1 MSIEAHPTVQGCLV
15 SFPTPHILLLT
26 LNRPEKR
33 NCISLATSDEI
44 QRLWTWFD
52 TQPALHVAIITGTGE
67 SFCAGADLKEWN
79 DLNARGITNEM
90 TAPGLAGLPR
100 RRGRKAIIAAVN
112 GYCLGGGFEMV
123 ANCDIVVA
131 SENATFGLPEVQRGI
146 AAVAGSLPRLVRV
159 LGKQRAAEIALSGLS
174 FSASQLERWGLVNR
188 VVEHSRLLAT
198 AVEIATAI
206 SRNSPDSVRVTME
219 GLHYGWEMASVEEA
233 SSALVD
239 RCGVESFEVAGLA
252 SDGPSSPTGMR
263 DEIVLLSWL
272 IVLLRTREGGQIRY
286 EWAYRYP
293 KEEPVPRSLVINEVV
308 AGLQTSL
315 KETAAAVSRH
325 IAADAP
331 SQSAPA
337 SLILSTS
344 SLSQASEEAKD
355 ERLLHL
361 KVCFE
366 KGLLHITPTWH
377 SDNMLPFTVMRYVR
391 ALTDTVRLCFSN
403 PDTSIQDCLRPTTYD
418 LDEIWRWNHDLP
430 PTYSFC
436 MHERISEQAQKFPD
450 KEAIASWDGSLT
462 YSQID
467 QYSTFVARSLK
478 DMGIELHDVLPVCF
492 EKSRWTVV
500 AVLAVMKAGA
510 TFVLMD
516 PTLPLARL
524 QNMAQQVGAKMM
536 VSSRDQHDLAAQT
549 IPDAKVFVVEENTFS
564 SLSTLQ
570 SNVPLPTVLSSAL
583 MYIIFT
589 SGSTGTPK
597 GVKISHETY
606 TSSAIPRAK
615 AVGYTEDSRVLD
627 FASYAFDV
635 SIDSMLLTLGNG
647 GCLCIPSDEDRLND
661 VNGVI
666 RRMKVNYAGL
676 TPSVARIL
684 DADVISSLSGLGLG
698 GEAVSARDVNLWG
711 HDTRIIIGYGPC
723 ECTIGCTVN
732 SSAATGRDYISIGP
746 GNGAAIWIVDPNDHE
761 SLVPVGAV
769 GELLVEGPI
778 VGQGYLNDPEKTA
791 AAFIED
797 PSWLIAG
804 HDGYTG
810 RRGRLYKTGDLG
822 RYDPDGSGGIV
833 FVGRKDT
840 QVKLRG
846 QRVELGEIE
855 SQLRAR
861 LPSETTVIAEV
872 IVPQVSGGQ
881 PTLVVFVAAQ
891 KRKGHEHTELEA
903 AELSDEVQQ
912 ALSEA
917 DAELAKVL
925 PRYMVPTAY
934 IPVNHIPTLIS
945 GKTDRKRLRQFG
957 ATVDLRQLDQ
967 EVTNTTTRELSDLE
981 HRLREAWSQT
991 LKLQADSIHLQDN
1004 FFALGGDSL
1013 TAMKLVSVCRSRGL
1027 DLSVTSMFSNP
1038 ILSAMASVVRICKEN
1053 VQREVLPFSMITS
1066 DVESACVE
1074 AAEVCGVGPADI
1086 EDIYPCTPTQ
1096 ESLFT
1101 FSLKSVKPYV
1111 AQRVLCIPSHIDL
1124 DAWRKAWQ
1132 EVVAALPILRTRVA
1146 QLQEPG
1152 LQQVVLK
1159 ENICWIQASNLSEYL
1174 ENDRTEKMNLGES
1187 LARYAIVEESTTGK
1201 RYMVWT
1207 IHHVLYDGWSEP
1219 IILTQVS
1226 NALQGQPADIKTQM
1240 RDFVKYVR
1248 DLDDTVM
1255 QEFWRREL
1263 KGAVG
1268 PQFPR
1273 LPSRDFMP
1281 TPDALAEHQVSLDT
1295 SSALP
1300 FTMATLIRGAWA
1312 LVASQYTGSDDIV
1325 FGETLTGRDIPL
1337 PGVESIVGPLI
1348 ATVPIRVRVHR
1359 GSTVES
1365 YLQAVQQSVLAR
1377 TPYQHMGMQNIRK
1390 VSQDAQHACET
1401 GTGLVIQPEPEYVGS
1416 ELGVESG
1423 DVVLEAL
1430 HFNPYPLMLACGIR
1444 KGGFRVCASFD
1455 CSLIE
1460 TKQMERMLAQL
1471 EAACLQMSKG
1481 LSRRVDEISCLPE
1494 AELDQIWQWN
1504 QIPPLA
1510 LDEATSRVRADTS
1523 AKPGSSYPPAVVP
1536 WVCSPRS
1543 PSLLSPIG
1551 CVGEL
1556 WLEGALLSGDTVDSP
1571 TWLVAG
1577 SSTFA
1582 GRTGRVQATG
1592 DMVQLREDG
1601 SLVFVGRKEN
1611 VVPVQGHA
1619 VDITELERYL
1629 AEHLPP
1635 TTRAAAAV
1643 ARSSS
1648 DQELVMFIEQPAA
1661 EEACIQLLSEK
1672 REIVCDSPGQ
1682 TFQTIICATIPGNL
1696 AAALKKLDKYMRDS
1710 LPSYMAPSAYI
1721 VVDKLPTTRSHIDHS
1736 LLNQIASQVTPQ
1748 TLNQVRDGLRDA
1760 WSKATVQNHLSAP
1773 ESILRS
1779 AWAKV
1784 LRIDP
1789 EQIDV
1794 DDNFFRLGGDS
1805 VLAMKLVSSLRA
1817 QGHSLS
1823 VADIFRHM
1831 RLGDAARVLKVDERS
1846 KQKVNMYQPFSMLRL
1861 VDVQQ
1866 FLTDTVRPQLGDPS
1880 WLIQDVLPVTDSQDL
1895 DIRATIQP
1903 PRTSIQY
1910 TMLYFDSSVDRE
1922 RLFHGCSELV
1932 KTHEILRTV
1941 FISHGSS
1948 FLQVVLDE
1956 LEIPVRTHKADKDLD
1971 QYVANLCREDI
1982 ESNFQLG
1989 SPFLRLF
1996 HVEGS
2001 NGNTCLIIRLSHA
2014 QYDGVS
2020 LPRLLQDLD
2029 SLCTGTQLATYSQF
2043 SSYMAQISEEPI
2055 QSKAITYWRNLLS
2068 NSSLSLLDGPS
2079 SHPADK
2085 AIFHTRPTNIHPLQE
2100 ITTANLLTAAWALLL
2115 ARRLQTPDVTFGSVT
2130 SGRTLDISHAENIMG
2145 PCYQLTPI
2153 RVPFQPDWTASA
2165 LLHFV
2170 QTQSAESAAHDFLG
2184 FEKIAKLAEWDIRPG
2199 KGFDSIVHHQDWE
2212 EFESMPFG
2220 GGSCR
2225 VDIANPHGDAA
2236 YPVKAV
2242 SFVKGGEIHVGVVG
2256 SERDVVFV
2264 DEVLGGLVAA
2274 VEELGGQSEEVL
2286 LDRELF

>member
-1 MSIEAHPTVQGCLV
+1 MGSIQHDNIPNQKHYSNDSSDSMAAR
-15 SFPTPHILLLT
+15 
-26 LNRPEKR
+26 LNC
-33 NCISLATSDEI
+33 N
-44 QRLWTWFD
+44 
-52 TQPALHVAIITGTGE
+52 
-67 SFCAGADLKEWN
+67 
-79 DLNARGITNEM
+79 GI
-90 TAPGLAGLPR
+90 
-100 RRGRKAIIAAVN
+100 
-112 GYCLGGGFEMV
+112 
-123 ANCDIVVA
+123 
-131 SENATFGLPEVQRGI
+131 
-146 AAVAGSLPRLVRV
+146 
-159 LGKQRAAEIALSGLS
+159 
-174 FSASQLERWGLVNR
+174 
-188 VVEHSRLLAT
+188 
-198 AVEIATAI
+198 
-206 SRNSPDSVRVTME
+206 
-219 GLHYGWEMASVEEA
+219 
-233 SSALVD
+233 
-239 RCGVESFEVAGLA
+239 ESFEVAGLA
-252 SDGPSSPTGMR
+252 SDEASSPTGMR
-263 DEIVLLSWL
+263 DEIILLSWL
-272 IVLLRTREGGQIRY
+272 IVLLRTRDGVEIRY
-286 EWAYRYP
+286 NWAYMRP
-293 KEEPVPRSLVINEVV
+293 EEEPVARYLAMNEVV
-308 AGLQTSL
+308 AGLQSSV

-325 IAADAP
+325 IATDAP
-331 SQSAPA
+331 GQLAPA
-337 SLILSTS
+337 SLLLSTS
-344 SLSQASEEAKD
+344 SLSQTSEEAKD
-355 ERLLHL
+355 EGLLHL
-361 KVCFE
+361 EVRFE
-366 KGLLHITPTWH
+366 NGLLQIRPTWH
-377 SDNMLPFTVMRYVR
+377 SGNMLPFTVTRYVR
-391 ALTDTVRLCFSN
+391 TLVDTVRLCISN
-403 PDTSIQDCLRPTTYD
+403 PEVSIQDCLRPTTYD
-418 LDEIWRWNHDLP
+418 LDEIWRWNHELP
-430 PTYSFC
+430 PTYNFC
-436 MHERISEQAQKFPD
+436 MHDMISEQAQRFPD
-450 KEAIASWDGSLT
+450 KEAIASWDGSLS

-478 DMGIELHDVLPVCF
+478 DMCVELHDALPICF

-536 VSSRDQHDLAAQT
+536 VSSRDQHNLASEI
-549 IPDAKVFVVEENTFS
+549 IPNSKVFVVEETTFS
-564 SLSTLQ
+564 SLPAIQ
-570 SNVPLPTVLSSAL
+570 NIVPLPRVPSSAL

-615 AVGYTEDSRVLD
+615 AVGYTADSHVLD

-635 SIDSMLLTLGNG
+635 SIDSMLLTLGSG

-661 VNGVI
+661 INGVI

-698 GEAVSARDVNLWG
+698 GEPVSARDVTLWG
-711 HDTRIIIGYGPC
+711 QDTRIIIGYGPC

-732 SSAATGRDYISIGP
+732 SSAATLRDYISIGP

-791 AAFIED
+791 AAFIKD
-797 PSWLIAG
+797 PSWLIGG
-804 HDGYTG
+804 HNGYPG

-822 RYDPDGSGGIV
+822 RYDPDGTGGIV

-872 IVPQVSGGQ
+872 IVPQGSGGQ
-881 PTLVVFVAAQ
+881 PTLVAFVAVQ
-891 KRKGHEHTELEA
+891 TTKGHDHTELEA
-903 AELSDEVQQ
+903 AELPGELQR

-957 ATVDLRQLDQ
+957 AAVDLRQLDQ
-967 EVTNTTTRELSDLE
+967 GGTNTTSRELSDLE
-981 HRLREAWSQT
+981 RHLRQAWSHT
-991 LKLQADSIHLQDN
+991 LKIQAASIRLEDN

-1027 DLSVTSMFSNP
+1027 DLSVTNMFSNP
-1038 ILSAMASVVRICKEN
+1038 TLSAMASAARICGVD
-1053 VQREVLPFSMITS
+1053 VQAQVPAFSMITS
-1066 DVESACVE
+1066 DVDSACRE
-1074 AAEVCGVGPADI
+1074 AAEACGVSPANI

-1111 AQRVLCIPSHIDL
+1111 AQRVLCIPSHIDS
-1124 DAWRKAWQ
+1124 DAWRKAWE
-1132 EVVAALPILRTRVA
+1132 EVVTALPILRTRVA

-1159 ENICWIQASNLSEYL
+1159 ENVSWTQASNLSEYL
-1174 ENDRTEKMNLGES
+1174 ENDRTERMNLGEN
-1187 LARYAIVEESTTGK
+1187 LARYAIVDDITTGK

-1219 IILTQVS
+1219 IIFKQVS
-1226 NALQGQPADIKTQM
+1226 DALQGQPIEVKTQM
-1240 RDFVKYVR
+1240 RDFVKHVR
-1248 DLDDTVM
+1248 DMDDAAV

-1263 KGAVG
+1263 NDAVG

-1281 TPDALAEHQVSLDT
+1281 TPDALIEQQVSLET
-1295 SSALP
+1295 SAGSP

-1359 GSTVES
+1359 ASTVES
-1365 YLQAVQQSVLAR
+1365 YLQAVQKSVLTR

-1390 VSQDAQHACET
+1390 VSQDAQYACET

-1455 CSLIE
+1455 SSLIE
-1460 TKQMERMLAQL
+1460 IKQMERMLGQL
-1471 EAACLQMSKG
+1471 ETACLQLSKG

-1494 AELDQIWQWN
+1494 AELNQIWQWN

-1510 LDEATSRVRADTS
+1510 EDESSSRLRADAST
-1523 AKPGSSYPPAVVP
+1523 KPGSSYPSATVP
-1536 WVCSPRS
+1536 WVCNPRN

-1556 WLEGALLSGDTVDSP
+1556 WLEGAILSGDTVDSP
-1571 TWLVAG
+1571 AWLVAG
-1577 SSTFA
+1577 SSTCA
-1582 GRTGRVQATG
+1582 GRRGKLQATG
-1592 DMVQLREDG
+1592 DMVQLRDDG

-1611 VVPVQGHA
+1611 VVPVHGHS
-1619 VDITELERYL
+1619 VDITEVERHL
-1629 AEHLPP
+1629 AGHLAP
-1635 TTRAAAAV
+1635 TIRAAAAV
-1643 ARSSS
+1643 SQPSS
-1648 DQELVMFIEQPAA
+1648 DHELLLFIEQPAG
-1661 EEACIQLLSEK
+1661 EEDFVELLSEK
-1672 REIVCDSPGQ
+1672 HEIACDSSGQ
-1682 TFQTIICATIPGNL
+1682 AIQATVCAIIPSSL

-1710 LPSYMAPSAYI
+1710 LPSYMVPSTYI
-1721 VVDKLPTTRSHIDHS
+1721 VVDKLPTTMGRVDHS
-1736 LLNQIASQVTPQ
+1736 LLNQIASQIPPQ
-1748 TLNQVRDGLRDA
+1748 IQNQVRDGLRLA
-1760 WSKATVQNHLSAP
+1760 WTKATIQSHLSAS
-1773 ESILRS
+1773 EGILRS

-1805 VLAMKLVSSLRA
+1805 VLAMKLVSSLRT
-1817 QGHSLS
+1817 QGHGLS

-1831 RLGDAARVLKVDERS
+1831 RLSDAARVLKVDRRS
-1846 KQKVNMYQPFSMLRL
+1846 KEEVNIYKPFSTLRL
-1861 VDVQQ
+1861 LDVQQ
-1866 FLTDTVRPQLGDPS
+1866 FLSEIVRPQLGSPS
-1880 WLIQDVLPVTDSQDL
+1880 WPIRDVLPVTDSQGL
-1895 DIRATIQP
+1895 DIRATLQP

-1910 TMLYFDSSVDRE
+1910 TMLYFDGSVGRE
-1922 RLFHGCSELV
+1922 RLFRACSDLV
-1932 KTHEILRTV
+1932 KMHEILRTV
-1941 FISHGSS
+1941 FITHESG

-1956 LEIPVRTHKADKDLD
+1956 LEIPVCTHKTDKELD
-1971 QYVANLCREDI
+1971 QYVADLCREDI

-1989 SPFLRLF
+1989 SPFFRLL
-1996 HVEGS
+1996 HVEGN
-2001 NGNTCLIIRLSHA
+2001 NGDTCLIIGLSHA

-2029 SLCTGTQLATYSQF
+2029 SLYTGTQLAAFSPF

-2055 QSKAITYWRNLLS
+2055 QNKASTYWRNLLS
-2068 NSSLSLLDGPS
+2068 DSSLSILDGHS
-2079 SHPADK
+2079 SNTTDK
-2085 AIFHTRPTNIHPLQE
+2085 AIFRTRAANTQPLEE
-2100 ITTANLLTAAWALLL
+2100 ITTANLLTAAWALVL
-2115 ARRLQTPDVTFGSVT
+2115 ARRLQTPDVTFGGVT
-2130 SGRTLDISHAENIMG
+2130 SGRTLDIPNAENIMG

-2153 RVPFQPDWTASA
+2153 RVPFQSDWTATD
-2165 LLHFV
+2165 LLRFV

-2184 FEKIAKLAEWDIRPG
+2184 FEKIAKLAGWAAGR

-2212 EFESMPFG
+2212 DFDRMPFG

-2225 VDIANPHGDAA
+2225 VEIANPHGDAA
-2236 YPVKAV
+2236 YPIKAV
-2242 SFVKGGEIHVGVVG
+2242 LYVKGGQIHVGVVG
-2256 SERDVVFV
+2256 SEKDAVFV
-2264 DEVLGGLVAA
+2264 DGVLGELVAA
-2274 VEELGGQSEEVL
+2274 VEELAARSEKVL
-2286 LDRELF
+2286 LERMLF

>member
-1 MSIEAHPTVQGCLV
+1 MGSIQHDDIHNQKHRSNEFGG
-15 SFPTPHILLLT
+15 
-26 LNRPEKR
+26 LN
-33 NCISLATSDEI
+33 
-44 QRLWTWFD
+44 
-52 TQPALHVAIITGTGE
+52 
-67 SFCAGADLKEWN
+67 
-79 DLNARGITNEM
+79 
-90 TAPGLAGLPR
+90 
-100 RRGRKAIIAAVN
+100 
-112 GYCLGGGFEMV
+112 
-123 ANCDIVVA
+123 
-131 SENATFGLPEVQRGI
+131 
-146 AAVAGSLPRLVRV
+146 GS
-159 LGKQRAAEIALSGLS
+159 
-174 FSASQLERWGLVNR
+174 
-188 VVEHSRLLAT
+188 
-198 AVEIATAI
+198 
-206 SRNSPDSVRVTME
+206 
-219 GLHYGWEMASVEEA
+219 
-233 SSALVD
+233 
-239 RCGVESFEVAGLA
+239 GVESFEAAGLA
-252 SDGPSSPTGMR
+252 SDQGSSPTGMR
-263 DEIVLLSWL
+263 DEVVLLSWL
-272 IVLLRTREGGQIRY
+272 IVLLRTREGSQVRY
-286 EWAYRYP
+286 DWAYRHP
-293 KEEPVPRSLVINEVV
+293 EEEPVPRCLAMNEVV
-308 AGLQTSL
+308 AGLQSSI
-315 KETAAAVSRH
+315 KETAAAVSRYLV
-325 IAADAP
+325 ANAP
-331 SQSAPA
+331 SQSVSA
-337 SLILSTS
+337 SLLLSTS
-344 SLSQASEEAKD
+344 SLSHTSEEAKD
-355 ERLLHL
+355 EGLLHL
-361 KVCFE
+361 EACFE
-366 KGLLHITPTWH
+366 NGLLQIRPTWH
-377 SDNMLPFTVMRYVR
+377 SENMLAFTVTRYIR
-391 ALTDTVRLCFSN
+391 TLIDTVRCCISN
-403 PDTSIQDCLRPTTYD
+403 PEVSIQDCLRPTTYD
-418 LDEIWRWNHDLP
+418 LDEIWRWNHNLP
-430 PTYSFC
+430 PTYNFC
-436 MHERISEQAQKFPD
+436 MHEMISEQARKFPD

-467 QYSTFVARSLK
+467 QYSTFAARSLK
-478 DMGIELHDVLPVCF
+478 DMGVDLHDVLPVCF
-492 EKSRWTVV
+492 EKSRWTIV

-536 VSSRDQHDLAAQT
+536 VSSRDQHDLAT
-549 IPDAKVFVVEENTFS
+549 EIIPSAKVFVVEENAFS
-564 SLSTLQ
+564 SLSIKQNIGL
-570 SNVPLPTVLSSAL
+570 LPTVPSSAL
-583 MYIIFT
+583 MYMIFT

-635 SIDSMLLTLGNG
+635 SIDSMFLTLGNG
-647 GCLCIPSDEDRLND
+647 GCLCIPSEEDRLND
-661 VNGVI
+661 INGVI

-698 GEAVSARDVNLWG
+698 GEAVSARDVTLWG
-711 HDTRIIIGYGPC
+711 RDTRIIIGYGPC

-791 AAFIED
+791 ASFIED

-804 HDGYTG
+804 HNGYAG

-872 IVPQVSGGQ
+872 IVPQGSGGQ
-881 PTLVVFVAAQ
+881 PTLVAFLAAQ
-891 KRKGHEHTELEA
+891 TTKGHDHAGLEA
-903 AELSDEVQQ
+903 AELPNELRIV
-912 ALSEA
+912 LSEA

-967 EVTNTTTRELSDLE
+967 GETKTTTRELSDLE
-981 HRLREAWSQT
+981 RDLRQAWSQT
-991 LKLQADSIHLQDN
+991 LKLQVDSIRLEDN

-1013 TAMKLVSVCRSRGL
+1013 TAMKLVSVCRSQGL
-1027 DLSVTSMFSNP
+1027 NLSVTNTFSNP
-1038 ILSAMASVVRICKEN
+1038 TLSAMASVARICDVEM
-1053 VQREVLPFSMITS
+1053 QAEVPAFSMITS
-1066 DVESACVE
+1066 DVESVCVE
-1074 AAEVCGVGPADI
+1074 AAEACGVGPADI

-1101 FSLKSVKPYV
+1101 FSLKSIKPYV
-1111 AQRVLCIPSHIDL
+1111 AQRVACIPSQIDL
-1124 DAWRKAWQ
+1124 DAWRKAWK
-1132 EVVAALPILRTRVA
+1132 EVVAAIPILRTRVA

-1159 ENICWIQASNLSEYL
+1159 ESVSWTQASNLSAYL
-1174 ENDRTEKMNLGES
+1174 ENDRTEKMNLGQS
-1187 LARYAIVEESTTGK
+1187 LARYAIVDDSIDGK

-1219 IILTQVS
+1219 IILKQVS
-1226 NALQGQPADIKTQM
+1226 DALQGQPVEVKTQM

-1248 DLDDTVM
+1248 DSDDAAV

-1273 LPSRDFMP
+1273 LPSRDFVP
-1281 TPDALAEHQVSLDT
+1281 TPDALVEYQVSLEA
-1295 SSALP
+1295 SAGSP

-1312 LVASQYTGSDDIV
+1312 LVASQYTGSDDVV

-1348 ATVPIRVRVHR
+1348 ATVPVRVRVHR
-1359 GSTVES
+1359 ASTVES
-1365 YLQAVQQSVLAR
+1365 YLQAVQQGVLAR

-1390 VSQDAQHACET
+1390 VSEDAQHACET

-1423 DVVLEAL
+1423 DVVREAL

-1455 CSLIE
+1455 SSLIE
-1460 TKQMERMLAQL
+1460 IKQMERMLAQL
-1471 EAACLQMSKG
+1471 ETACLQLSKG

-1494 AELDQIWQWN
+1494 AELNQIWQWN
-1504 QIPPLA
+1504 KIPPLSV
-1510 LDEATSRVRADTS
+1510 DESSSRLRAD
-1523 AKPGSSYPPAVVP
+1523 ANIKPGSSYPPAVVP
-1536 WVCSPRS
+1536 WVCNPRN

-1556 WLEGALLSGDTVDSP
+1556 WLEGDFLSGYTVDNLA
-1571 TWLVAG
+1571 WLMAG
-1577 SSTFA
+1577 SSTCA
-1582 GRTGRVQATG
+1582 GRTGRLQATS

-1601 SLVFVGRKEN
+1601 TLVFVGRKEN
-1611 VVPVQGHA
+1611 VVPVHGYA
-1619 VDITELERYL
+1619 VDITEIESHLTGHL
-1629 AEHLPP
+1629 AP
-1635 TTRAAAAV
+1635 TIRAAAAV
-1643 ARSSS
+1643 AQSSS
-1648 DQELVMFIEQPAA
+1648 DQELVLFIEQPAD
-1661 EEACIQLLSEK
+1661 EEDCVELLSEK
-1672 REIVCDSPGQ
+1672 HEIACDSSGQ
-1682 TFQTIICATIPGNL
+1682 AFQTTICAMIPDSL
-1696 AAALKKLDKYMRDS
+1696 AAALKKLDKFMRDS
-1710 LPSYMAPSAYI
+1710 LPSYMVPSAYI
-1721 VVDKLPTTRSHIDHS
+1721 VVDKLPMTMDHIDHS
-1736 LLNQIASQVTPQ
+1736 LLNEIASQIPPQ
-1748 TLNQVRDGLRDA
+1748 IFNQVRDGFREIRT
-1760 WSKATVQNHLSAP
+1760 KATVHSHLSAS

-1779 AWAKV
+1779 AWAKI
-1784 LRIDP
+1784 LRVDP

-1831 RLGDAARVLKVDERS
+1831 RLGDAARVLKVDHRAKE
-1846 KQKVNMYQPFSMLRL
+1846 KVNMYRPFSTLSL
-1861 VDVQQ
+1861 VDVEQ
-1866 FLTDTVRPQLGDPS
+1866 FLSEIVRPRLGDPS
-1880 WLIQDVLPVTDSQDL
+1880 WPVRDVLSVTDSQAL

-1910 TMLYFDSSVDRE
+1910 TMLYFDGGVDKD
-1922 RLFHGCSELV
+1922 RLFRACSDLV

-1941 FISHGSS
+1941 FIAHESS
-1948 FLQVVLDE
+1948 FLQVVLHE
-1956 LEIPVRTHKADKDLD
+1956 LEIPVSTHRTDKDLD
-1971 QYVANLCREDI
+1971 HYVTNICREDI
-1982 ESNFQLG
+1982 ESNFLLG
-1989 SPFLRLF
+1989 SPFLKLF
-1996 HVEGS
+1996 HVEGN
-2001 NGNTCLIIRLSHA
+2001 NGRDCLIIGLSHA

-2020 LPRLLQDLD
+2020 LPKLLEDLD
-2029 SLCTGTQLATYSQF
+2029 SLYTGTQIAMFSPF
-2043 SSYMAQISEEPI
+2043 SSYMAQISDEHI
-2055 QSKAITYWRNLLS
+2055 RSKAMTYWRNLLS
-2068 NSSLSLLDGPS
+2068 NSSLSILDGPS
-2079 SHPADK
+2079 SHPTDK
-2085 AIFHTRPTNIHPLQE
+2085 AVFHTRPANTQSLEE
-2100 ITTANLLTAAWALLL
+2100 ITTANLLTAAWALVL
-2115 ARRLQTPDVTFGSVT
+2115 ARRLQTADVTFGGVT
-2130 SGRTLDISHAENIMG
+2130 SGRTLDIPNAENVMG
-2145 PCYQLTPI
+2145 PCYQLTTI
-2153 RVPFQPDWTASA
+2153 RVPFKPHWTASD
-2165 LLHFV
+2165 LLRFV
-2170 QTQSAESAAHDFLG
+2170 QAQAAESAAHDFLG
-2184 FEKIAKLAEWDIRPG
+2184 FEEIAELAGWSPERKL
-2199 KGFDSIVHHQDWE
+2199 FDSIVHHQDWDD
-2212 EFESMPFG
+2212 FDSMPFA

-2225 VDIANPHGDAA
+2225 VEIANPHGDAA
-2236 YPVKAV
+2236 YPIKAV
-2242 SFVKGGEIHVGVVG
+2242 SFVKGGKIHVGVVG

-2264 DEVLGGLVAA
+2264 DAVLGELVAA
-2274 VEELGGQSEEVL
+2274 VEELGAQTGKVL
-2286 LDRELF
+2286 LDSQLF